1 MTELVLT
8 QHVNATV
15 DQTWAAVID
24 WPTQGEWMLGTTVSG
39 TGNAVG
45 GTLEAYTGRK
55 PFGFL
60 DTMVITVWEPPYRCE
75 VLHTGRV
82 VKGTGVFEVRE
93 APGGSELVWSEVLA
107 LPLGILGKLGWPL
120 VRPAF
125 KAGVQK
131 SLKRFAAWTE
141 SAASAPGHDRS

>member
-1 MTELVLT
+1 MSEELVLT
-8 QHVNATV
+8 VHVNAPV
-15 DQTWAAVID
+15 QTTWKAVTD
-24 WPTQGEWMLGTTVSG
+24 WPTQGEWMLGTVVTG
-39 TGNAVG
+39 TGSAVG

-60 DTMVITVWEPPYRCE
+60 DTMEITVWQPPHRCE

-93 APGGSELVWSEVLA
+93 APGGSEFVWSEVLE
-107 LPLGILGKLGWPL
+107 LPLGFLGRLGWPL
-120 VRPAF
+120 VRPFF

-131 SLKRFAAWTE
+131 SLNRFAEYAERT
-141 SAASAPGHDRS
+141 A